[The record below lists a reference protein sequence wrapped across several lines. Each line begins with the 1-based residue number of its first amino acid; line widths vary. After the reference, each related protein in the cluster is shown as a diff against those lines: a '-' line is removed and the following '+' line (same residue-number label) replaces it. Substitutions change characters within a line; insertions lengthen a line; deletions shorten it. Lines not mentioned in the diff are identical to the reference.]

1 MIVPAARRM
10 RGGMLGVMDEFFLPA
25 TRHTAEEIVDKQNG
39 RIDLSVGG
47 GGWIDLDSGRVQLP
61 TPGSGCRNTPSV
73 SGRTDVRSSRR

>member
-61 TPGSGCRNTPSV
+61 TAGERVQEYTFGVGPD
-73 SGRTDVRSSRR
+73 GRPQ

>member
-47 GGWIDLDSGRVQLP
+47 GGWIDLDSGWVQLP
-61 TPGSGCRNTPSV
+61 TAGERVQEYTFGVGPD
-73 SGRTDVRSSRR
+73 GRPQ